1 MAILAVNAG
10 SSSLKFSLHPLH
22 AGEVQASVLTG
33 NIQGLE
39 PDGTPEI
46 GWKFAGE
53 RHCQALTLDP
63 SRSAFVQALEHLRTL
78 LAGLQGAPT
87 IIAVAHRVVHGGQE
101 FRESVLVTDEV
112 LERLSRLNSLA
123 PLHQPHNLE
132 GVRSFR
138 QAFPDLP
145 QVACFDT
152 AFHATLPEVDYAFA
166 LPQSLAAQ
174 GVRRYGFHGLS
185 YQFIMDELLHH
196 SQRARGR
203 VLMAHLGNGASLC
216 GANNAQ
222 SCATTMGFSALDGL
236 MMGTRSGALDAG
248 VPLYLMEQG
257 WTHGQIEKLLY
268 KQSGL
273 LGVSGISADMRR
285 LRSDGSDDAQ
295 RAIDQFTHR
304 VVRETGA
311 LVACM
316 GGMDVLAFSGGIGEN
331 DSVLRS
337 QVCERLGWLGVQIDP
352 VRNAQASADLGA
364 QPIHAAGSL
373 IEVWVV
379 PTDEGRVAAREAAR
393 LIGQHISH
401 NVHTIATASAQP
413 AVTAAAAATA
423 ATADA
428 A

>member
-10 SSSLKFSLHPLH
+10 SSSLKFSLHPLQ

-39 PDGTPEI
+39 PGGAPEI
-46 GWKFAGE
+46 GWTFAGQ
-53 RHCQALTLDP
+53 RHCEALALDP
-63 SRSAFVQALEHLRTL
+63 EQSPFVQALARLRTL
-78 LAGLQGAPT
+78 LAGLQGAPA

-101 FRESVLVTDEV
+101 FRESVLVTDAV
-112 LERLSRLNSLA
+112 LERLSLLNSLA

-138 QAFPDLP
+138 QAFPELP

-152 AFHATLPEVDYAFA
+152 AFHASMPEVDYAFA

-185 YQFIMDELLHH
+185 YHYIMDTLLQQ
-196 SQRARGR
+196 SPRARGR

-216 GANNAQ
+216 AARDGR

-236 MMGTRSGALDAG
+236 MMGTRSGSLDAG
-248 VPLYLMEQG
+248 VLLYLMEKG
-257 WTHGQIEKLLY
+257 WTHAQIEKLLY

-285 LRSDGSDDAQ
+285 LRADGSDAAQ

-304 VVRETGA
+304 IVRESGA
-311 LVACM
+311 LVACL
-316 GGMDVLAFSGGIGEN
+316 GGLDVLAFSGGIGEN
-331 DSVLRS
+331 DTMLRA

-352 VRNAQASADLGA
+352 VRNSQASGSMAA
-364 QPIHAAGSL
+364 HAIHAQGST
-373 IEVWVV
+373 IEVWVI

-393 LIGQHISH
+393 LLAPHGH
-401 NVHTIATASAQP
+401 SAARP
-413 AVTAAAAATA
+413 VG
-423 ATADA
+423 ADQVA
-428 A
+428 EEVA